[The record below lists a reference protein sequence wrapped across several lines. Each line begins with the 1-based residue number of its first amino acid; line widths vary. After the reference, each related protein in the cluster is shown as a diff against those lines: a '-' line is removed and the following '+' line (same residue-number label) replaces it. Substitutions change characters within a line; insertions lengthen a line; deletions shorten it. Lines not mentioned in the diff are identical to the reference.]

1 MRFEQLHVLKAL
13 GDLVTELP
21 QKLLE
26 GHMQDML
33 LSRGDTGV
41 CNHALRS
48 AYTETSKLVRTP
60 P

>member
-33 LSRGDTGV
+33 LSRMTQE
-41 CNHALRS
+41 S
-48 AYTETSKLVRTP
+48 AVMH
-60 P
+60 